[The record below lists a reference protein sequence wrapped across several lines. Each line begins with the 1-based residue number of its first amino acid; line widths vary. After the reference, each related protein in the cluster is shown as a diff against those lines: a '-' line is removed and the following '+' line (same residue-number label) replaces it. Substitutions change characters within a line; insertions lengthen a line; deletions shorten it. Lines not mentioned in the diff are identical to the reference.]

1 MVQLMEKIASVS
13 KENRKISKDVESKV
27 QELSQEIESVRY
39 TSGNVE
45 AIAKSMQQLVG
56 QFKLTDAR
64 IR

>member
-1 MVQLMEKIASVS
+1 MEKIASVS

-27 QELSQEIESVRY
+27 QELTQEIESVRY

-45 AIAKSMQQLVG
+45 VIAKSMRQLVG
-56 QFKLTDAR
+56 QFKLTDSR